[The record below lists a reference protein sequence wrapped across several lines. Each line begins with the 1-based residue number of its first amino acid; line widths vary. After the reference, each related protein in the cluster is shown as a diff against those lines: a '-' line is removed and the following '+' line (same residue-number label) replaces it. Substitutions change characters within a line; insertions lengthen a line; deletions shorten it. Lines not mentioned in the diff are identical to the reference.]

1 MAQFVDPSDLDKW
14 LDVGQMAS
22 PQDSKRAQMPQA
34 PTAMTSPLSAYQS
47 VDFTEEQQRSMQPSH
62 DYASFKQQTGLPTQV
77 DHLRVLGAPQG
88 FPNYNTGIYENQMW
102 SGMAVPSVLGASPAD
117 ANIDALLDSFNDDII
132 DPTALQKHEE
142 AQAQVRFY
150 PGMHQQAAMAE
161 QMRREKQ
168 KQREAEQQRAQ
179 ASRRQNSHQP
189 IDQRTEETISR
200 VMSEIRRSS
209 TIAAD
214 SLSPTS
220 PGGLLPHIIR
230 AKKDEE
236 EMDEDERLLNSEEG
250 KKLSSKERRQLRNK
264 VSARAFRSRRKEYIG
279 QLEGEVAAK
288 ANECNDLKRQNTA
301 LMEENARFR
310 SLAEKLL
317 AHPAFHPFLEDLSR
331 DPSLAES
338 LSKVTG
344 NMSTPS
350 NMGQMSK
357 DLDPYNSSQQFAPP
371 PHSGD
376 TTVGMTLIPEVP
388 LDLSALTLAT
398 GATWNLPVGRTQQPM
413 NYQQS
418 QVFAV
423 TELPVGPAD
432 PLDFSAALS
441 GKGTEVET
449 SFTETEE
456 AEKATAPLCHDVP
469 EVEEPVQELPV
480 FDENDETMCLFT
492 NAAPNETVAVVDEPE
507 VFEPILGE
515 IAPEKAFAHFELF
528 VSSEEDNA
536 LLLNHFE
543 RMIARLDKSCRR
555 LESLVFE

>member
-1 MAQFVDPSDLDKW
+1 MV
-14 LDVGQMAS
+14 
-22 PQDSKRAQMPQA
+22 
-34 PTAMTSPLSAYQS
+34 
-47 VDFTEEQQRSMQPSH
+47 
-62 DYASFKQQTGLPTQV
+62 
-77 DHLRVLGAPQG
+77 
-88 FPNYNTGIYENQMW
+88 
-102 SGMAVPSVLGASPAD
+102 
-117 ANIDALLDSFNDDII
+117 
-132 DPTALQKHEE
+132 
-142 AQAQVRFY
+142 
-150 PGMHQQAAMAE
+150 E

-279 QLEGEVAAK
+279 QLEGEVAVK

-344 NMSTPS
+344 NMATPPS
-350 NMGQMSK
+350 MGQMQK
-357 DLDPYNSSQQFAPP
+357 DPYNGQQFAPS
-371 PHSGD
+371 HSGD

-388 LDLSALTLAT
+388 LDLSALTL
-398 GATWNLPVGRTQQPM
+398 GAGAAWNIPSGRSQQPM
-413 NYQQS
+413 AYQQS

-423 TELPVGPAD
+423 TEVPVGPAD
-432 PLDFSAALS
+432 PLDFGALS
-441 GKGTEVET
+441 GKTTEE
-449 SFTETEE
+449 FTETEP
-456 AEKATAPLCHDVP
+456 EKATAPLVHDVP
-469 EVEEPVQELPV
+469 VTEEPKQELPV
-480 FDENDETMCLFT
+480 IDENDETMCLFA
-492 NAAPNETVAVVDEPE
+492 NSAPKEVATET
-507 VFEPILGE
+507 FEPIFGE

-528 VSSEEDNA
+528 VSTEQDNT
-536 LLLNHFE
+536 LLLTHFE
-543 RMIARLDKSCRR
+543 RMMARLDKSCSR

>member
-1 MAQFVDPSDLDKW
+1 MAQFVDPSDLEKW

-22 PQDSKRAQMPQA
+22 PQDSKRVRMPQA

-47 VDFTEEQQRSMQPSH
+47 VDFADDSQRSMQPSH
-62 DYASFKQQTGLPTQV
+62 DYASFKQQSGLPTQV
-77 DHLRVLGAPQG
+77 DHLRVLGAPQA
-88 FPNYNTGIYENQMW
+88 FHNYNTGIYENQMW
-102 SGMAVPSVLGASPAD
+102 SGMAMPSVLGASPVD
-117 ANIDALLDSFNDDII
+117 GNIDALLDSFSDDMI
-132 DPTALQKHEE
+132 DQTAIQKHEE
-142 AQAQVRFY
+142 AQAPVRFY
-150 PGMHQQAAMAE
+150 PGMHQQAAMVE
-161 QMRREKQ
+161 QLRRDKE

-189 IDQRTEETISR
+189 IDQRTEDTISR

-230 AKKDEE
+230 AKRDEE

-279 QLEGEVAAK
+279 QLEGEVAVK
-288 ANECNDLKRQNTA
+288 ANECNDLKRQNQA
-301 LMEENARFR
+301 LMEENSRFR

-331 DPSLAES
+331 DPLLAES

-344 NMSTPS
+344 NMSQAP
-350 NMGQMSK
+350 K
-357 DLDPYNSSQQFAPP
+357 DLDPYSAQQFAA
-371 PHSGD
+371 HSGD
-376 TTVGMTLIPEVP
+376 TTVGMTLIPEIPV
-388 LDLSALTLAT
+388 DLSALTLGT
-398 GATWNLPVGRTQQPM
+398 GAGWNIPAGRSQQPM
-413 NYQQS
+413 SYQQS

-423 TELPVGPAD
+423 TELPAGPAD
-432 PLDFSAALS
+432 PLDFGAVLS
-441 GKGTEVET
+441 GKGEET
-449 SFTETEE
+449 FEE
-456 AEKATAPLCHDVP
+456 EIFSEQAEKATAPLCHDLP
-469 EVEEPVQELPV
+469 EVEEQTEEQLAV
-480 FDENDETMCLFT
+480 DENDPTLCLF
-492 NAAPNETVAVVDEPE
+492 ASSAPTKTIAEDKPET
-507 VFEPILGE
+507 FEPMFGD

-528 VSSEEDNA
+528 VSSEEDNTQ
-536 LLLNHFE
+536 LLDLFE
-543 RMIARLDKSCRR
+543 RMTARLDKSCRR